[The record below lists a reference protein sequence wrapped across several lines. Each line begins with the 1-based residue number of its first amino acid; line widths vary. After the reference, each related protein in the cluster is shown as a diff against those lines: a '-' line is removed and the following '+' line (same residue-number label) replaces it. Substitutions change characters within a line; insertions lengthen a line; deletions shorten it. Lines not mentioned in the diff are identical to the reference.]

1 MRHPPTEKEL
11 KCILYAR
18 EMYPPR
24 YKDRNLIQKILFRK
38 PIPVKSDFNINKCV
52 VGETKSLRRL
62 WDCFGLMWCSSTFDI
77 HGNSIERT
85 WEKDGMVIG
94 KDLEREFQN
103 KWFSDKENISFIN
116 YWIKILYKEKLD
128 LWAMLEKDKNEIA
141 DRIKRNREECIG
153 TNKRMSRVNYGY
165 PIERLIYS
173 LDEILGN
180 YD

>member
-1 MRHPPTEKEL
+1 MRHPTEKEL

-24 YKDRNLIQKILFRK
+24 YKDRNLIQKILFHK

-52 VGETKSLRRL
+52 VRETKFLRDL
-62 WDCFGLMWCSSTFDI
+62 WGRFGLMWSWSAFDI
-77 HGNSIERT
+77 HGNFIERT
-85 WEKDGMVIG
+85 WEKDGMVEG

-103 KWFSDKENISFIN
+103 KWFSDKENINCIN
-116 YWIKILYKEKLD
+116 YWIKILYGEKLD
-128 LWAMLEKDKNEIA
+128 LWAMLEKGKNEIA
-141 DRIKRNREECIG
+141 DDQKRIREYAIS
-153 TNKRMSRVNYGY
+153 TNTPRVRKNYGY